1 MFVCFENEIFDVFQ
15 RTENTKLNKEVEQ
28 LIREVSLLES
38 RVGKGEF
45 NPTTT
50 KVIRIESNLECDF
63 KVLHMSINPA
73 SQVYG
78 KKTVPIDLEAMDK
91 LKKENEALAAQI
103 AELKSRAPTISEN
116 DEKAQENEKLKK
128 QLTDAEK
135 RTNRLKEVI

>member
-1 MFVCFENEIFDVFQ
+1 
-15 RTENTKLNKEVEQ
+15 
-28 LIREVSLLES
+28 
-38 RVGKGEF
+38 
-45 NPTTT
+45 
-50 KVIRIESNLECDF
+50 
-63 KVLHMSINPA
+63 MSINPA